1 MKPAPYSITS
11 AAAVPI
17 TLYLCIVLIPASVFG
32 RTFFGFPTMP
42 AKGGGSA
49 GQACAACK
57 HQRKKC
63 AQDCPLAPH
72 FPASKPQTFRN
83 AHRLYGVSNIKT
95 ILKQIHDPQ
104 QKTDAVQS
112 IVYES
117 DMRAKFPVTGCL
129 GIINQLNFQLQEE
142 MKDLYHVRTHLAAVC
157 KDQLLRDHANRRI
170 EDNLHFQDDDPDYRN
185 LVNPAALRPV
195 QVQQPYNFVPPAQA
209 FSIRAEQETDAPAAP
224 NYQCYHDLD
233 SNDRY

>member
-1 MKPAPYSITS
+1 MKPARYSITS
-11 AAAVPI
+11 AAAVLF
-17 TLYLCIVLIPASVFG
+17 TLYLCIVLIPASVFE

-63 AQDCPLAPH
+63 TRDCPLAAH
-72 FPASKPQTFRN
+72 FPASKPETFRN

-95 ILKQIHDPQ
+95 ILKQIHEPQ
-104 QKTDAVQS
+104 QKTDAMQS
-112 IVYES
+112 IVFES
-117 DMRAKFPVTGCL
+117 GMRAKFPVTGCL
-129 GIINQLNFQLQEE
+129 GIINQLNFQLQEAMRE
-142 MKDLYHVRTHLAAVC
+142 LYHVRTHLPVVC
-157 KDQLLRDHANRRI
+157 KDQLLQDHANRRI
-170 EDNLHFQDDDPDYRN
+170 EDNVHGQDDDLYYRN
-185 LVNPAALRPV
+185 LVKPAALMPV